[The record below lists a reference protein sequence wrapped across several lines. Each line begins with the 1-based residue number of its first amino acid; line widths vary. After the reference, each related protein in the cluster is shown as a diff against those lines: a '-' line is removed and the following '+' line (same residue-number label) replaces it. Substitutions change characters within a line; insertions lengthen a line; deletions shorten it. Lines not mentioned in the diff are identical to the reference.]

1 MMTNGSGRIARW
13 KARVRALKTEVH
25 ALLLACRDPRVPWPA
40 KLVAALVV
48 AYAASP
54 IDLIP
59 DFIPV
64 LGYLDDL
71 ILLPLGIVLAVKLI
85 PAGVLEDCRDR
96 AGEALPGTRAGA
108 FIGAT
113 VVVVLW
119 ITVIVAVVVLG
130 NKLMV
135 GPSIF

>member
-1 MMTNGSGRIARW
+1 MTNGSGRMERW
-13 KARVRALKTEVH
+13 KSRVRALKTEVH

-71 ILLPLGIVLAVKLI
+71 IILPLGIVLAIRMI
-85 PAGVLEDCRDR
+85 PAEVMQDCRAR
-96 AGEALPGTRAGA
+96 AGDALPGKKAGA
-108 FIGAT
+108 FIGAA

-119 ITVIVAVVVLG
+119 IAVIVAVVVFG
-130 NKLMV
+130 NKMMAGQPV
-135 GPSIF
+135 